1 MVLVHDEVLKK
12 WFVAEKIPSDT
23 SRYKVYIDEGL
34 NHSNQTEQ
42 DKIRLKAFKLCQHS
56 ENYQKTLEAVQHMNM
71 DDKKEVKIQYG
82 NKKSTGI
89 HIGTV
94 FSPPA
99 PPGFDVFIRVK
110 EKKTEAF

>member
-1 MVLVHDEVLKK
+1 MVLVRDEVLKK

-23 SRYKVYIDEGL
+23 SRYKVYSDEGL
-34 NHSNQTEQ
+34 NSSNKIEQ

-71 DDKKEVKIQYG
+71 DDKKEVQIQYG
-82 NKKSTGI
+82 NKRSTGI
-89 HIGTV
+89 HTGTI
-94 FSPPA
+94 FTP